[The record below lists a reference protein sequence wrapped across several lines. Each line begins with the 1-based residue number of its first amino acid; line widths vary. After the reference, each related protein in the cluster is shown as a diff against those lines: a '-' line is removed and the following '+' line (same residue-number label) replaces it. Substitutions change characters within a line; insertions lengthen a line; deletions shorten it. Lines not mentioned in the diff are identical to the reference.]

1 MPLKSVLVAGLLA
14 LCAAPAAAQAPSPFA
29 GKQMRFI
36 VPFPA
41 GGTLDVLARTVSN
54 ELGPALGAT
63 IVVENR
69 PGASGVLGADVVAR
83 APADGSTLVIVSNT
97 FVTLPAMLDSLPFDI
112 VKNFAPVIELGGTP
126 TLLTVHP
133 SIPARDL
140 KQFIAYAREKKDGVN
155 YNSPGIASP
164 PHLAGEL
171 FSRAANVP
179 MVHVPYR
186 GTQPAITD
194 LVSGQMPVSMAPLN
208 AVLQF
213 VNNQQLYGIALT
225 DAARTRYLPNYPDAA
240 RIRHRHAAGDVVV
253 RGADHRR
260 HAARP
265 RGAPQQRDRQDPAR
279 PESAAAAGIADLRG
293 QRRLGR
299 GPRQADARGCGDQR
313 QDRDGSQDQGA
324 VRLRL
329 IAAPRVHEFKKANSA
344 PV

>member
-1 MPLKSVLVAGLLA
+1 MPMKSVLVAGLLA
-14 LCAAPAAAQAPSPFA
+14 LCAAPAAAQTPSPFA

-54 ELGPALGAT
+54 DLAPALGAT

-225 DAARTRYLPNYPDAA
+225 DAARTRYLPNIPTLRESGIDMPPVTSWFAVLTTGGTPPELVARLNGEIGKILRDPKVQQRLELQTFEVKGGSAEDLARLMREDAA
-240 RIRHRHAAGDVVV
+240 TNAKIVTEAK
-253 RGADHRR
+253 
-260 HAARP
+260 
-265 RGAPQQRDRQDPAR
+265 
-279 PESAAAAGIADLRG
+279 I
-293 QRRLGR
+293 
-299 GPRQADARGCGDQR
+299 
-313 QDRDGSQDQGA
+313 
-324 VRLRL
+324 
-329 IAAPRVHEFKKANSA
+329 KAQ
-344 PV
+344 